1 MSIGGVALG
10 GTARSFTSTAY
21 APAFADDY
29 SGAEWTVQAEVEPGA
44 VVLVLTAP
52 NQRRTFASGMVESVT
67 VTAQGSGY
75 TTGEPTIAF
84 SAPPAGGT
92 TATGRVLGPGSVEVV
107 RVHNGGSGYTSAPTL
122 ELYKTGQPA
131 HTTARF
137 EVHVTGGAVTGIT
150 ILDPGHGYFTTSGWN
165 GRFVGGGGSGA
176 STPAC
181 CGSNFRIR
189 RYVTGVEITNPGS
202 GYVAPPTI
210 TITGHVATT
219 VPIGSGATAV
229 ATLGTFERGNTEI
242 DNLYWA
248 RQTLYGKQL
257 LIELAD
263 DEAAAGP

>member
-29 SGAEWTVQAEVEPGA
+29 SGAEWTVQAEVTVGA

-52 NQRRTFASGMVESVT
+52 NQQRTLNTGMVESVT
-67 VTAQGSGY
+67 VTAQGNGY
-75 TTGEPTIAF
+75 TTGQPTVTF
-84 SAPPAGGT
+84 SAPPVGGT
-92 TATGRVLGPGSVEVV
+92 TATGRVLGPGEVIRAV
-107 RVHNGGSGYTSAPTL
+107 LASGGSGYTSTPTL
-122 ELYKTGQPA
+122 ELFKSGSPA
-131 HTTARF
+131 HTTASF
-137 EVHVTGGAVTGIT
+137 EVTVTGGVVTGVT
-150 ILDPGHGYFTTSGWN
+150 IIDPGHGYFPVTSWSS
-165 GRFVGGGGSGA
+165 RFVGGGGSGA
-176 STPAC
+176 AL
-181 CGSNFRIR
+181 GVGGMNLRMR
-189 RYVTGVEITNPGS
+189 RVVTGVEITNPGS
-202 GYVAPPTI
+202 GYTEAPTV
-210 TITGHVATT
+210 TITGHVPTS

-229 ATLGTFERGNTEI
+229 AVLGTFKRGNTEV